1 MGFRKYIVYRL
12 LTLVA
17 VIFILLTIV
26 FFAIHIIPGDPI
38 EAMLGEGATQEYI
51 DSLRH
56 RFGLDK
62 PLIEQYFDYIGG
74 VFTGNLGESLVY
86 NTPVMSIIWQ
96 RAGVTIQLA
105 VLAWFVSVFIGIFIG
120 RYSAQKAGGVQD
132 HLIRSVTLFLY
143 AIPVYVLGILC
154 QLFFGVYLGVLPI
167 FGTHSVTVRV
177 SRITG
182 MILIDTL
189 LAGDIA
195 GFFDAASHFVL
206 PVLVLSAY
214 YIAVTIRLTRSET
227 VKAMKRTFCLL
238 AQAKGLNK
246 SEITKKHA
254 FRNVLL
260 PVVTLIG
267 LQAGALL
274 TGSILTEAVFSL
286 KGLGDLLFVAASMRD
301 YILIQ
306 GVITVFV
313 LITSVIGLIID
324 ISYNFLDPR
333 VRY

>member
-1 MGFRKYIVYRL
+1 LRFRRYIVYRL
-12 LTLVA
+12 LTMVA
-17 VIFILLTIV
+17 VIFILLTFI

-38 EAMLGEGATQEYI
+38 EAMVGEGATQEYI

-62 PLIEQYFDYIGG
+62 PLIEQYFDYIVG

-86 NTPVMSIIWQ
+86 NAPVMSIIWN

-105 VLAWFVSVFIGIFIG
+105 VLAWFVSTFVGVFIG
-120 RYSAQKAGGVQD
+120 RYSAQKVGKVHD
-132 HLIRSVTLFLY
+132 NSIRSVTLFLY

-154 QLFFGVYLGVLPI
+154 QLIFGVYLGVLPV
-167 FGTHSVTVRV
+167 FGTHSVTVRPP
-177 SRITG
+177 RITG

-189 LAGDIA
+189 LAGNIV
-195 GFFDAASHFVL
+195 GFFDAALHFML
-206 PVLVLSAY
+206 PVLVLSAH
-214 YIAVTIRLTRSET
+214 YIAITIRLTHSENA
-227 VKAMKRTFCLL
+227 KQMKRTFCLL

-246 SEITKKHA
+246 SEIIKKHA
-254 FRNVLL
+254 FRNALL
-260 PVVTLIG
+260 PIVTLIG
-267 LQAGALL
+267 LQAGSLL
-274 TGSILTEAVFSL
+274 TGSVLVETVFSL

-313 LITSVIGLIID
+313 LITSVIGIIID
-324 ISYNFLDPR
+324 ISYYFLDPR